1 MAMSDRPLADHRALV
16 TGASSGIGAAIA
28 RRLAARGA
36 GLVLTARRRDLLD
49 GLAAELRA
57 TGVAVDVVVADL
69 GQPGATADVWRAATA
84 AGAIDILV
92 NNAGFGHLRPFGE
105 VELDRERELLQV
117 NVVSLVELTH
127 HFVTSRGPGRPGRRG
142 HVMNVS
148 SIAAWQAVPW
158 FASYASSKGFV
169 RDFSE
174 AIHYELAGRGIAVTC
189 LCPGGTK
196 TDFHAGAGA
205 GNYGALANISML
217 TAERVAEI
225 GVRAMLRGKKTV
237 VTGVLNK
244 IACFFTSLAPRGL
257 ASRASVFVMGGERH
271 GQLPPR
277 APRQLSSPP
286 SE

>member
-1 MAMSDRPLADHRALV
+1 MDRSLAEHRALV

-36 GLVLTARRRDLLD
+36 GLVLTARREELLTA
-49 GLAAELRA
+49 LAGELRA
-57 TGVAVDVVVADL
+57 AGTPVEIVVADL
-69 GQPGATADVWRAATA
+69 GVAGATDAVWGAATA
-84 AGAIDILV
+84 GGPIDILV

-105 VELDRERELLQV
+105 VDLGRERELLQL
-117 NVVSLVELTH
+117 NIVSLVELTH
-127 HFVTSRGPGRPGRRG
+127 HFVTSRGTSRRG

-158 FASYASSKGFV
+158 FATYASSKGFV

-174 AIHYELAGRGIAVTC
+174 AIHYELAGKGIAVTC
-189 LCPGGTK
+189 LCPGGTR

-217 TAERVAEI
+217 SAERVAEI

-237 VTGVLNK
+237 VTGLLNK
-244 IACFFTSLAPRGL
+244 IACFFTGLAPRGL
-257 ASRASVFVMGGERH
+257 ASRASTFVMGGERH

-277 APRQLSSPP
+277 APRQLPP
-286 SE
+286 PA